1 MIFQHRRST
10 FAPLLG
16 STSMRHTCTSAWS
29 GRHRPKQCGGHW
41 QSMLHHSRV
50 HSAAAE
56 SLHAPR
62 SDFCSRDT
70 PPPHDAA
77 AQVSYARAANM
88 QHCLLRLLVRIP
100 HPTTTI
106 PRFPNCLHRRFF
118 EPSTCNST
126 TACNSCATWRRQ
138 LHEMRCSHCR
148 AGSRQPAL
156 IFTAHLLSF
165 LLANCRPSSFEGAS
179 MLHSSDDSAVR
190 SLHYTHST
198 SRLDLQGETMGLPL
212 PECRRLYSSGS

>member
-29 GRHRPKQCGGHW
+29 GRHRPRQCAGHG

-106 PRFPNCLHRRFF
+106 PRFQNCPHRRFF

-126 TACNSCATWRRQ
+126 TACNSRATWRRQ
-138 LHEMRCSHCR
+138 LHEMRCSYCR
-148 AGSRQPAL
+148 AGSRRPAL

-165 LLANCRPSSFEGAS
+165 LLANCRPRSFEGAS
-179 MLHSSDDSAVR
+179 MLQTIQQCV
-190 SLHYTHST
+190 HST
-198 SRLDLQGETMGLPL
+198 THTPPRLDLQGETMGLPL
-212 PECRRLYSSGS
+212 PKCRRLYSSGS